1 MRKNLG
7 FKHKNQISRAVQDI
21 RRLGYFQVSVDL
33 KTHSNTYVPNFSV
46 VTPQGVPTPQAVSG
60 QVHEATPQAV
70 LPRHQNQAFG
80 DTTGG
85 AQSSLRELQ
94 TDKGPSA
101 DTGGCDRGAV
111 SWTSVKNRLRISLSP
126 GMVTSWFEPAELVTI
141 TDTEVVLRMHSRFAR
156 RQVENNHLGDRLTD
170 AWRAEL
176 GAAVTVRLVDPV
188 ARAAE

>member
-1 MRKNLG
+1 M
-7 FKHKNQISRAVQDI
+7 
-21 RRLGYFQVSVDL
+21 
-33 KTHSNTYVPNFSV
+33 
-46 VTPQGVPTPQAVSG
+46 
-60 QVHEATPQAV
+60 
-70 LPRHQNQAFG
+70 
-80 DTTGG
+80 
-85 AQSSLRELQ
+85 
-94 TDKGPSA
+94 
-101 DTGGCDRGAV
+101 
-111 SWTSVKNRLRISLSP
+111 KNRLRISLSP